1 MVDWVSVLPLETLRQ
16 QGRALVRVGGREVAL
31 FWVEGI
37 IHALE
42 DACPHAGASLAF
54 STLEGHWVRCQAHGL
69 RFDVR
74 TGQMAGG
81 KGLCA
86 RRFDV
91 RERAGLV
98 EVAFR
103 LG

>member
-1 MVDWVSVLPLETLRQ
+1 MSEWISVLPLETLRQ
-16 QGRALVRVGGREVAL
+16 QGRALVRVAGHELAL
-31 FWVEGI
+31 FWVEGE

-54 STLEGHWVRCQAHGL
+54 GRLEGPWVRCQAHGL

-74 TGQMAGG
+74 TGQMSGA

-86 RRFDV
+86 RRFEV
-91 RERAGLV
+91 RASTGMV
-98 EVAFR
+98 EVR
-103 LG
+103 LD

>member
-1 MVDWVSVLPLETLRQ
+1 MPLETLRQ
-16 QGRALVRVGGREVAL
+16 QGRALVRVAGHELAL
-31 FWVEGI
+31 FWVEGE

-54 STLEGHWVRCQAHGL
+54 GRLEGHWVRCQAHGL

-74 TGQMAGG
+74 TGQMAGA

-86 RRFDV
+86 RRFDM
-91 RERAGLV
+91 RESTGWV
-98 EVAFR
+98 EIK
-103 LG
+103 LDC

>member
-1 MVDWVSVLPLETLRQ
+1 MAEWVGVLPLETLRQ
-16 QGRALVRVGGREVAL
+16 QGRALVRAGGREVAL

-54 STLEGHWVRCQAHGL
+54 SRLEGHWVRCQAHGL

-74 TGQMAGG
+74 SGQMAGA

-86 RRFDV
+86 RRFEA
-91 RERAGLV
+91 RERGDWV
-98 EVAFR
+98 EIN